1 MSKIGKKPIDVPT
14 GIAVSSDS
22 NNIIIVKG
30 PKGELSVAVDSII
43 KVEIKDNQ
51 VILSPKKETKK
62 ANALWGLSRSLVA
75 NMIYGVEKGYE
86 KELELQGV
94 GYKVAQK
101 GNDLELNLGFS
112 HPISFKSPEGIEFK
126 VEKNKITVGSS
137 FQNNLLQFINTYA
150 TDNQLKIVAFNEP
163 HQFIKND
170 AILKTYSFTLKG
182 SFTNI
187 LQLIYKLEQQGNYGK
202 LISINFNK
210 KKNYKTNNIFLECE
224 IFLQKIESKN

>member
-101 GNDLELNLGFS
+101 GNNLELNLGFS

-126 VEKNKITVGSS
+126 VEKNKITVLGINKQLVGQVAADIRS
-137 FQNNLLQFINTYA
+137 F
-150 TDNQLKIVAFNEP
+150 KKPEP
-163 HQFIKND
+163 
-170 AILKTYSFTLKG
+170 YKG
-182 SFTNI
+182 KGI
-187 LQLIYKLEQQGNYGK
+187 RYVGEQVRRKVGK
-202 LISINFNK
+202 RAAG
-210 KKNYKTNNIFLECE
+210 TGE
-224 IFLQKIESKN
+224 